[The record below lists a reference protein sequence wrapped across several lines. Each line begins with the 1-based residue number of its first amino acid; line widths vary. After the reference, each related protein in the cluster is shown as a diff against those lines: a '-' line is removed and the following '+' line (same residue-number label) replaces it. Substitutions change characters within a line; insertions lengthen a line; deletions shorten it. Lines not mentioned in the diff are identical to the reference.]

1 MSTKHVSV
9 LLGEVVN
16 SFDHL
21 KNGGIVVDGT
31 VGGGGH
37 AKAILSAYPRTTLI
51 GLDRDESAL
60 EIAHDNLKDFEGRTK
75 LFKSNFS
82 ELSDVLESLK
92 ISKVEAI
99 LVDLGMSSFQLDNRR
114 RGFSFRM
121 DGPLDMRMGLNKKSA
136 YDVINTYSKEKLAK
150 IIYEYGEER
159 FSRRIAKRI
168 VEKRPIHTTS
178 ELTDVIVAA
187 MPGPAR
193 KRWKNTVTRVF
204 QAVRIEVNEELE
216 NLKTLLETAK
226 KRLSA
231 DGRVAVISF
240 HSLEDRM
247 VKRAFLEEEFV
258 PLSKKPVVPSENER
272 KENPRSRSAKLRVA
286 KKA

>member
-9 LLGEVVN
+9 LLDEVVN

-37 AKAILSAYPRTTLI
+37 AKAILSAYPNTKLI

-60 EIAHDNLKDFEGRTK
+60 EIAHDNLKEFEERIK

-82 ELSDVLESLK
+82 ELSDVLESLR

-99 LVDLGMSSFQLDNRR
+99 LVDLGMSSFQLDNGK
-114 RGFSFRM
+114 RGFSFRL
-121 DGPLDMRMGLNKKSA
+121 DGPLDMRMGLNEKSA
-136 YDVINTYSKEKLAK
+136 YDVINTYSKEKLAG

-159 FSRRIAKRI
+159 FSRRIARRV

-178 ELTDVIVAA
+178 ELTDVIIAA
-187 MPGPAR
+187 MPRPAR
-193 KRWKNTVTRVF
+193 KRWKSTVTRVF
-204 QAVRIEVNEELE
+204 QAVRIEVNEELK
-216 NLKTLLETAK
+216 NLKILLETSK

>member
-1 MSTKHVSV
+1 MSV
-9 LLGEVVN
+9 LLNEVVS

-21 KNGGIVVDGT
+21 KNGGIVVDAT

-37 AKAILSAYPRTTLI
+37 AKAILSAYPHTTLI

-60 EIAHDNLKDFEGRTK
+60 EIARNNLKDFEGRVK

-92 ISKVEAI
+92 IPKVQAI
-99 LVDLGMSSFQLDNRR
+99 LGDLGMSSFQLDNGE
-114 RGFSFRM
+114 RGFSFRV
-121 DGPLDMRMGLNKKSA
+121 DGPLDMRMGLNEKSA
-136 YDVINTYSKEKLAK
+136 YDVINTYSEEGLAK

-159 FSRRIAKRI
+159 FSRRIARRI
-168 VEKRPIHTTS
+168 VEKRPIRTTS
-178 ELTDVIVAA
+178 ELTDVIVVA
-187 MPGPAR
+187 MPSKAR
-193 KRWKNTVTRVF
+193 RRWKNTVIRVF
-204 QAVRIEVNEELE
+204 QAVRIEVNEELK
-216 NLKTLLETAK
+216 NLKTLLEMAK
-226 KRLSA
+226 RCLSM
-231 DGRVAVISF
+231 DGRIAVISF

-247 VKRAFLEEEFV
+247 VKRAFLGEEFI

-272 KENPRSRSAKLRVA
+272 RENPRSRSAKLRVA

>member
-1 MSTKHVSV
+1 MSV
-9 LLGEVVN
+9 LLNEVVS

-21 KNGGIVVDGT
+21 KNGGIVVDAT

-60 EIAHDNLKDFEGRTK
+60 EIARDNLKELKGRVK

-92 ISKVEAI
+92 ISKVQAI
-99 LVDLGMSSFQLDNRR
+99 LGDLGMSSFQLDNGK
-114 RGFSFRM
+114 RGFSFRT
-121 DGPLDMRMGLNKKSA
+121 DGPLDMRMGLNEKSA
-136 YDVINTYSKEKLAK
+136 YDVINTYSEERLAK

-159 FSRRIAKRI
+159 FSRRIARRI
-168 VEKRPIHTTS
+168 VEKRPIRTTS
-178 ELTDVIVAA
+178 ELTDMIVIA
-187 MPGPAR
+187 MPSKAR
-193 KRWKNTVTRVF
+193 RRWKNTVIRVF
-204 QAVRIEVNEELE
+204 QAVRIEVNEELK
-216 NLKTLLETAK
+216 NLKTLLEMAQK
-226 KRLSA
+226 CLSV
-231 DGRVAVISF
+231 DGRIAVISF

-247 VKRAFLEEEFV
+247 VKRAFLGEEFI

-272 KENPRSRSAKLRVA
+272 RENPRSRSAKLRVA